1 MRRKYA
7 SRALQAYQK
16 QMRLNYEILRSTYR
30 DARTR
35 CKDLRRLDQYD
46 HWLDYDF
53 ADGVVTL
60 EEYDIGKG
68 WIHSEMAQRVEVL
81 KKTNQWPTVTDGEIF
96 SLGGGV
102 E

>member
-1 MRRKYA
+1 MNIELERKWC
-7 SRALQAYQK
+7 
-16 QMRLNYEILRSTYR
+16 
-30 DARTR
+30 ARTR